1 MLGFKITLFTIT
13 CTEAINS
20 LLLLRHAK
28 WCKKRRAKHASRA
41 VLGSTHWSMAF
52 SFFKKSDK
60 GDRADKTDTQ
70 KQGVPPDARKEET
83 HVGPRYYDLKVKD
96 IVQETRDAISIVF
109 EHPSGGKINY
119 KPGQFLTLIATVAG
133 KEVRRAYSLCSSPF
147 VDQDLAVTVKRVEQ
161 GLMSNWL
168 PDNLAKGS
176 SLRVMEPMGQFTS
189 TYEKT
194 NKRHVIMFA
203 GGSGITPMMSI
214 IKSLLS
220 QEPDSICSLIYCN
233 RDEHSIIFRQA
244 LDHLQTTDE
253 GRLHVIHI
261 LDQAPMNWQGYSG
274 LLNHEMLTRLF
285 ERIPDWGIS
294 KTVYLMCGPEGM
306 MKNVESLL
314 RVRNIPMDKVFKESF
329 VQGTIDKEKKTDETT
344 ASASKEREVTIR
356 YDGQEFKVMVPPH
369 KAILETALDAGIDL
383 PYSCQSGLCTACRG
397 KCLSGKVKLDEEDG
411 LSKSEREQGYVLTCV
426 GHPLTDDVVIEIG

>member
-1 MLGFKITLFTIT
+1 
-13 CTEAINS
+13 
-20 LLLLRHAK
+20 
-28 WCKKRRAKHASRA
+28 
-41 VLGSTHWSMAF
+41 MAF

-60 GDRADKTDTQ
+60 GDKAGKSDASAGLDKSA
-70 KQGVPPDARKEET
+70 KAEAAAPLKKEES
-83 HVGPRYYDLKVKD
+83 HGGPRYYDLKVKD
-96 IVQETRDAISIVF
+96 IVQETRDAITIVF
-109 EHPSGGKINY
+109 EHPATGRINY
-119 KPGQFLTLIATVAG
+119 KAGQFLTLIVPVNG

-147 VDQDLAVTVKRVEQ
+147 IDEDLAVTVKRVDQ

-168 PDNLAKGS
+168 PDNLSKGS
-176 SLRVMEPMGQFTS
+176 VVRVMEPMGQFTS
-189 TYEKT
+189 EYDPS

-203 GGSGITPMMSI
+203 GGSGITPMMAI

-233 RDEHSIIFRQA
+233 RDEPSIIFRQA
-244 LDHLQTTDE
+244 LEVLQTKDE

-261 LDQAPMNWQGYSG
+261 LDNAPMNWQGYSG

-285 ERIPDWGIS
+285 DRIPDWGNDR
-294 KTVYLMCGPEGM
+294 TTYLMCGPEGM

-314 RVRNIPMDKVFKESF
+314 RVRNIPPDKVFKESF
-329 VQGTIDKEKKTDETT
+329 VQGTIDKEKKTEELP
-344 ASASKEREVTIR
+344 AAAEKSREVTIR
-356 YDGQEFKVMVPPH
+356 YDGQEYKVMVPPH